1 MENKVVLITGGNKG
15 IGRAISEKFKKE
27 GYTVVVM
34 ARTNP
39 DSADFDFFPCDM
51 SDNEQIAQS
60 ISEVLKKYNKID
72 VLVNNAGITKD
83 GLMLTMSYEDFL
95 DVIQVN
101 LNAAFLV
108 SKLISRGM
116 LKKRSGK
123 IINISSV
130 VGLHGNAGQSN
141 YSASKAGLI
150 GLTKSMAK
158 EFASRNIQVNAIAPG
173 FIDTDMT
180 AVLPEEFKEQWKKQ
194 IPLGRFGQ
202 PEEVANA
209 VYFLASDNADYIT
222 GQVLSICGGMS
233 I

>member
-1 MENKVVLITGGNKG
+1 MESKVVLITGGNKG

-34 ARTNP
+34 ARTKP
-39 DSADFDFFPCDM
+39 ESADFDFFQCDM
-51 SDNEQIAQS
+51 SKKEEITETISQI
-60 ISEVLKKYNKID
+60 LKKYEKID
-72 VLVNNAGITKD
+72 ALINNAGITKD
-83 GLMLTMSYEDFL
+83 ALMLTMSYEDFL
-95 DVIQVN
+95 EVIQVN

-108 SKLISRGM
+108 SKLISRVM
-116 LKKRSGK
+116 LKKRAGK

-141 YSASKAGLI
+141 YSASKSGLI

-158 EFASRNIQVNAIAPG
+158 EFAARNIQVNAIAPG

-180 AVLPEEFKEQWKKQ
+180 AVLPEEYKEQWKKQ
-194 IPLGRFGQ
+194 IPLGRFGK

-209 VYFLASDNADYIT
+209 VYFLASGDADYIT
-222 GQVLSICGGMS
+222 GQILSVCGGMS

>member
-51 SDNEQIAQS
+51 SNNEQIAQS
-60 ISEVLKKYNKID
+60 ISEVLKKYDKID

>member
-15 IGRAISEKFKKE
+15 IGKAISEKFEKE
-27 GYTVVVM
+27 GYTIVVM
-34 ARTNP
+34 ARTEP
-39 DSADFDFFPCDM
+39 QSTTHDFFQCDM
-51 SDNEQIAQS
+51 SKSEEIKET
-60 ISEVLKKYNKID
+60 ISKILKKYEKID

-83 GLMLTMSYEDFL
+83 NLVLTMSYEDFL

-108 SKLISRGM
+108 SKLISRSM
-116 LKKRSGK
+116 LKKRTGK

-130 VGLHGNAGQSN
+130 SGLHGNAGQSN

-158 EFASRNIQVNAIAPG
+158 EFAARNIQVNAIAPG

-180 AVLPEEFKEQWKKQ
+180 AILPKEYKEQWKKQ
-194 IPLGRFGQ
+194 IPLGRFGK
-202 PEEVANA
+202 PEEIANA
-209 VYFLASDNADYIT
+209 VYFLASDHASYIT
-222 GQVLSICGGMS
+222 GQVLSVCGGMS